1 LVILNQKLSP
11 SLPLVA
17 REASVLFDLT
27 SASRAVRPGQEIV
40 SEGKRCNSIFLI
52 TDGIAIRY
60 RILRDGQRHI
70 LNVVL
75 PGDFAGAVS
84 CRFESA
90 LYSIKT
96 LTQAT
101 MSSIPLANLIR
112 LFDSHP
118 RLAIKLFWAFSC
130 ESTMLAEHLIAL
142 GRRSALERVAHFLLE
157 LLTRLQD
164 LGLADQH
171 SFRLP
176 LTQEMISDALG
187 LSIPYVN
194 RVLQQLRQD
203 GLVTIKGSDRDS
215 RKYRGAVSAGRF
227 RAWLSAA
234 AVDPR
239 IAGRERVSAVRRRLR
254 GFSAEIEA
262 ASDAALEA
270 AQ

>member
-1 LVILNQKLSP
+1 MAIEAASPRRLAILNQKLSP

-96 LTQAT
+96 LTHAT

-203 GLVTIKGSDRDS
+203 GLVTIKDRT
-215 RKYRGAVSAGRF
+215 VTVENIEE
-227 RAWLSAA
+227 LSALA
-234 AVDPR
+234 DFEHGYLRPLS
-239 IAGRERVSAVRRRLR
+239 IHELLGESA
-254 GFSAEIEA
+254 
-262 ASDAALEA
+262 
-270 AQ
+270 

>member
-1 LVILNQKLSP
+1 MAIEAASPRRLAILNQKLSP

-17 REASVLFDLT
+17 FDLT
-27 SASRAVRPGQEIV
+27 SASRTVRPGQEIV

-203 GLVTIKGSDRDS
+203 GLVTIKDRT
-215 RKYRGAVSAGRF
+215 VTVENIEE
-227 RAWLSAA
+227 LSALA
-234 AVDPR
+234 DFEHGYLRPLS
-239 IAGRERVSAVRRRLR
+239 IHELLGESA
-254 GFSAEIEA
+254 
-262 ASDAALEA
+262 
-270 AQ
+270 